1 MVIAVSE
8 PNVGQQEYKNLGFC
22 IDSGWVSAKGSF
34 VTELESR
41 VADRMGST
49 TPGFATCSGT
59 TALHLS
65 LHSVG
70 VKSGDLVICPGFSF
84 IATANAI
91 AHAGATPWFFDI
103 DPDHWCLDVDKLEVT
118 LEKELKKDDS
128 GVWLRKSCG
137 RSVSAI
143 MPVYTLG
150 NTPDLQKILDLAR
163 KYELKIVADAAC
175 AIGSTHLGEKLAS
188 YADLSCLSFNG
199 NKLITT
205 GCGGMI
211 VGGRGDE
218 YSNSFMEVARHV
230 GETAR
235 VLPGYDHDRVGY
247 NYRMSNIEAAI
258 GCAQMGRLDEF
269 LARKQYIRNFYK
281 EVLEDLDGMDPFP
294 DGGEGD
300 SCNWLSGVVVQDTSE
315 TQIESLKSLFKE
327 ASVQLMPFWKPLHLQ
342 SPYAKA
348 PNQDMPITEQL
359 WTKIFALPCSTGIKD
374 DQMKLVADLLKKFSE
389 SNRN

>member
-8 PNVGQQEYKNLGFC
+8 PNVGQREYKNLAHC

-34 VTELESR
+34 VTEFEKR
-41 VADRMGST
+41 VAESMGST
-49 TPGFATCSGT
+49 AAGFATCSGT

-65 LHSVG
+65 LHCVG

-103 DPDHWCLDVDKLEVT
+103 DSSNWCLDVEKLEAA
-118 LEKELKKDDS
+118 LEQELVKDTS
-128 GVWLRKSCG
+128 GVWVRKDCG
-137 RSVSAI
+137 RPVSAI

-150 NTPDLQKILDLAR
+150 NTPDLQKILNLAR
-163 KYELKIVADAAC
+163 KYDLKIVADAAC
-175 AIGSTHLGEKLAS
+175 AVGSTHLGEKLAR

-199 NKLITT
+199 NKLVTT

-211 VGGRGDE
+211 VGGRSDNE
-218 YSNSFMEVARHV
+218 EKQPIELARHV

-247 NYRMSNIEAAI
+247 NYRMSNIEAAV
-258 GCAQMGRLDEF
+258 GCAQLDRLDEF
-269 LARKQYIRNFYK
+269 LERKQQIRDFYK
-281 EVLEDLDGMDPFP
+281 KVLEDLDGMNPFP
-294 DGGEGD
+294 DINEND
-300 SCNWLSGVVVQDTSE
+300 SCNWLSGVVIENSSE
-315 TQIESLKSLFKE
+315 MEIEDIKSLFRG

-342 SPYAKA
+342 PPFVEA
-348 PNQDMPITEQL
+348 PCQDLSVTEQL
-359 WTKIFALPCSTGIKD
+359 WTQIFALPCSTGITDEQLKI
-374 DQMKLVADLLKKFSE
+374 VADLLRSFSGTR
-389 SNRN
+389 SK